1 MLLVH
6 TDEGRAII
14 EDLAAR
20 DPSFDP
26 LFFLQRS
33 NLNLAADQYFQQV
46 SVTAGGIDFT
56 LQVRFFDRD
65 KQKLIDGFEMFKT
78 DGFAKIASVSY
89 VEVPVVAGSLTYLD
103 DKLYLTGANDRV
115 YDGGGSDLVDLSDG
129 NDTFHYLSGDDE
141 ILGGNGHD
149 VVIMEVAHDTVTSIR
164 SGAGFKLTIGTDA
177 VVTLTDVE
185 RVTFEDGTVLA
196 FDTGAWAIAGA
207 AYRLYQAAF
216 DRVPDEGGLG
226 FWIGALDNR
235 IGDLSFVA
243 ANFIAS
249 AEFAQAYGTPETV
262 SDAAFVDLLYRNVLD
277 RAADG
282 EGASYWIDAL
292 AAGTDR
298 SQVLLSF
305 SESNENQAKVAAAIA
320 DGIWF

>member
-14 EDLAAR
+14 ENLAAG

-33 NLNLAADQYFQQV
+33 HLNLAADQYFQQV
-46 SVTAGGIDFT
+46 EVTAGGTSFT

-65 KQKLIDGFEMFKT
+65 NQKMIDGFEVFKT

-89 VEVPVVAGSLTYLD
+89 VEVPVAAGSLTYLD

-115 YDGGGSDLVDLSDG
+115 YDGGGNDIVDLSDG
-129 NDTFHYLSGDDE
+129 DDIYHYAAGNDQVM
-141 ILGGNGHD
+141 GGNGWD
-149 VVIMEVAHDTVTSIR
+149 VVVLTLPHADVTSAR
-164 SGAGFKLTIGTDA
+164 SGGDYTLTIANGD

-185 RVTFEDGTVLA
+185 RVEFADGATLA
-196 FDTGAWAIAGA
+196 FDLGAWANAGA

-216 DRVPDEGGLG
+216 DRVPDAGGLKY
-226 FWIGALDNR
+226 WIDALDDGGR
-235 IGDLSFVA
+235 DLTWVA
-243 ANFIAS
+243 ANFINS
-249 AEFAQAYGTPETV
+249 AEFQQTYGTPGTV
-262 SDAAFVDLLYRNVLD
+262 SDAAFVDLLYQNVLD
-277 RAADG
+277 RAAEGDG
-282 EGASYWIDAL
+282 ATYWQNEL
-292 AAGTDR
+292 ANGTDR
-298 SQVLLSF
+298 ALVLLSF
-305 SESNENQAKVAAAIA
+305 SESAENQAKVAAAID